1 MLFQKLRKNTRGI
14 LIVIAIAFG
23 ASLFYTGAMAI
34 MDRQRGKQELAAN
47 SIALVN
53 GEPIS
58 WAAYQENVYANLRYQ
73 EMMGA
78 RVNPLMV
85 EAVKYNTVESL
96 ISQSLLLQEAK
107 KQKIKVSRKEIDA
120 KLSAIKES
128 FPSAKEFQEQ
138 LRGSGLTEAQLRGYL
153 KEQIQV
159 EKLLDDLRNEVRITE
174 EEIVKAYEEVRPAHI
189 LVIPEDDTPEAKE
202 QARQKVQEL
211 AEQLRQGADFAE
223 LARAYSEDVG
233 SKEEGGDLGFVG
245 RGRLVKEF
253 EEAAFALEVGEIS
266 DVVETDYGFHVIKLL
281 DRKLAEGDEFLEARD
296 ALAAELKEQ
305 KVNNKIAEFVAELRD
320 DSQVVIRDEQIIAH
334 GLMREGNVDAAVEH
348 YKAALEGRPDDAYL
362 RASLAQAYLEQ
373 DKTQEAIQELEQ
385 AVAQADSDSQLHLML
400 GLAYLQADEED
411 KGVESLLRA
420 SEKSASDFLMQ
431 IQISSILQRMGRE
444 EASVV
449 EDRIA
454 EIQRL
459 YEEQL
464 KALQEAEENQAEEET
479 PEGSTAP

>member
-96 ISQSLLLQEAK
+96 ISQTLLLQEAK

-223 LARAYSEDVG
+223 LARAY
-233 SKEEGGDLGFVG
+233 
-245 RGRLVKEF
+245 
-253 EEAAFALEVGEIS
+253 
-266 DVVETDYGFHVIKLL
+266 
-281 DRKLAEGDEFLEARD
+281 
-296 ALAAELKEQ
+296 
-305 KVNNKIAEFVAELRD
+305 
-320 DSQVVIRDEQIIAH
+320 
-334 GLMREGNVDAAVEH
+334 
-348 YKAALEGRPDDAYL
+348 
-362 RASLAQAYLEQ
+362 
-373 DKTQEAIQELEQ
+373 
-385 AVAQADSDSQLHLML
+385 
-400 GLAYLQADEED
+400 
-411 KGVESLLRA
+411 
-420 SEKSASDFLMQ
+420 
-431 IQISSILQRMGRE
+431 
-444 EASVV
+444 
-449 EDRIA
+449 
-454 EIQRL
+454 
-459 YEEQL
+459 
-464 KALQEAEENQAEEET
+464 
-479 PEGSTAP
+479 